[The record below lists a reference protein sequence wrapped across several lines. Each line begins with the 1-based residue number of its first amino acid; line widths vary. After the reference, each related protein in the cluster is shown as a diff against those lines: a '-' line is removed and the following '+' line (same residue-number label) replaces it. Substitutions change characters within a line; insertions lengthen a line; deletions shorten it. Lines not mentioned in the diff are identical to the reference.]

1 MPFRLN
7 LPNKSSKLGKAPE
20 RLPHPRKSISYCY
33 KTETTGTFTTNQTK
47 STNKL
52 FEVSEIISEAPICSK
67 EEETEQACLGAADA
81 WSSVLLSVPLPAE
94 NAAY

>member
-1 MPFRLN
+1 M
-7 LPNKSSKLGKAPE
+7 SW
-20 RLPHPRKSISYCY
+20 
-33 KTETTGTFTTNQTK
+33 TFTTNQTK

-52 FEVSEIISEAPICSK
+52 FQVSQIVSEAFV

-94 NAAY
+94 NAAH